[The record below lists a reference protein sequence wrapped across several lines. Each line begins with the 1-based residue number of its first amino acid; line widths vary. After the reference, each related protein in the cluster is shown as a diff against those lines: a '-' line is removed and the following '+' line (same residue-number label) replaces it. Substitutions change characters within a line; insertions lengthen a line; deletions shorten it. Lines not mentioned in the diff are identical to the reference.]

1 MCCCLRRCFCRHRT
15 PPRETIASTIVAPP
29 PPSLNPPG
37 PGNPANNV
45 LSTPRLPLLPHQ
57 SAGNG
62 EGPSRPTPGTLT
74 PQQIKDS
81 YPVYERARCLDPPPA
96 DTRCTRALREVL
108 GRDTIRRAED
118 PGHDGCEAS
127 RSSSAVSFYR
137 NDRHHVSWE
146 EMSPCPLITCLRVL
160 CCFLPAGS
168 QSDSGSE
175 GGGRSTSRVPRLR
188 GGGDDDDD
196 ADGDEDDPGKDHDSA
211 GKGQGDS
218 SSGRD
223 DSSGGKDDSASGN
236 YDSASGKDD
245 TNKDHDDAR
254 KSKEDTDKAQDD
266 AGKSQDD
273 TNRDQDPADAG
284 RAQDDVDAESNQEDT
299 GKGQEDAGRGQD
311 DTNKDQEHADADRGQ
326 DGADRSRD
334 DAANLEISR
343 ADPPPTPGP
352 SSPTAE
358 RRRITF
364 AGEPTVIY
372 TPQAMEQELEESTEP
387 SEQAAD
393 PPQAKSCCCGLFR
406 WKSCIQIRNWR
417 LVKWLCGLFRT
428 AKSTSGQST
437 ILVESPNAN
446 ATSSQA
452 RNAASGQTGDGSREN
467 PFTPTHIVGGPRL
480 RGGDQFESDGEER
493 SSSPTGPPRLRGG
506 ADGSESDEDS
516 EAGETE
522 DVGSDERQRTDK
534 QQQSSRGNDATNGRG
549 DNSQPVR
556 SDSPAI
562 STRTHDSVFVTL
574 YFGLVALLVLALL
587 SLERPTARSDTGGPS
602 SRKTPSLLL
611 LSSSTRSSSNTG
623 YGSHVDDE
631 TNETDNG
638 EAGEQQRT
646 PEQQQSSRPSR
657 RGDEH
662 DAAEPP
668 PHPQTPSSSPTLY
681 PRLRRLTPPPQ
692 PLYPR
697 LRRLTPPQQPLY
709 PRLREQSP
717 ASQLP
722 PVETRLNV
730 SATFSRTPT
739 TGSTPYVPPPSANA
753 PSSTSETA
761 VIPDGERRRLVVVVH
776 TETTTT
782 SSLHT
787 ETNMS
792 GPDISSTVTIGNRP
806 RASDPEP
813 AMHAAS
819 SSLPSNVD
827 DGGVRSTTTTATLTL
842 RPQLSA
848 PMASELPGTSR
859 ARGSGAAAHPDRPA
873 IAASS
878 SSSSS
883 SSNAEQTGSTIATT
897 PPSPYHV
904 QQTGASD
911 EVPPPSAP
919 PAHGFGAAP
928 PRNQAPPPGAAV
940 SGETDVSVERGR
952 RRRRRRRRRGH
963 TQFWNQPR

>member
-29 PPSLNPPG
+29 PPALNPPG
-37 PGNPANNV
+37 PGNPADNV
-45 LSTPRLPLLPHQ
+45 RSTPRLPLLPHQ

-62 EGPSRPTPGTLT
+62 EGPSQPTPGTLA
-74 PQQIKDS
+74 PQQVKDS
-81 YPVYERARCLDPPPA
+81 CLVCGKARCLDPPPA

-118 PGHDGCEAS
+118 PGHDSCEAS
-127 RSSSAVSFYR
+127 RSFPAVSLYR

-168 QSDSGSE
+168 QSDSGRE
-175 GGGRSTSRVPRLR
+175 GRGRSTSPVLRLR
-188 GGGDDDDD
+188 GGGDDDD
-196 ADGDEDDPGKDHDSA
+196 ADGDEDDPRKDHDSV

-218 SSGRD
+218 SSGQD
-223 DSSGGKDDSASGN
+223 DSSGGKDDSASGKD
-236 YDSASGKDD
+236 DSASGKDD
-245 TNKDHDDAR
+245 TDKDHDDAR

-311 DTNKDQEHADADRGQ
+311 DTNKDQEHVDADRGQ

-343 ADPPPTPGP
+343 ANPPSTPGP

-387 SEQAAD
+387 SEQAAE

-428 AKSTSGQST
+428 AESTSGQST
-437 ILVESPNAN
+437 ILVESPNTN
-446 ATSSQA
+446 ATSSRT

-480 RGGDQFESDGEER
+480 RGGGQFESDGEER

-506 ADGSESDEDS
+506 ADGPESDEDS

-522 DVGSDERQRTDK
+522 NVGSDERQRTDE
-534 QQQSSRGNDATNGRG
+534 QQQSSRGNDATNGPG
-549 DNSQPVR
+549 DSSQPVR
-556 SDSPAI
+556 SESPAM
-562 STRTHDSVFVTL
+562 STRTHDNVFVTL
-574 YFGLVALLVLALL
+574 YFGLVTLLVLALL
-587 SLERPTARSDTGGPS
+587 SLERPTARSDTSGPS

-611 LSSSTRSSSNTG
+611 LPSSTNPSSNTG

-638 EAGEQQRT
+638 ESGEQQKT

-662 DAAEPP
+662 DPAEPP
-668 PHPQTPSSSPTLY
+668 PHPETPSSSPTLY

-697 LRRLTPPQQPLY
+697 LR
-709 PRLREQSP
+709 EQSP
-717 ASQLP
+717 TSPLP

-730 SATFSRTPT
+730 SATFSRAPT

-761 VIPDGERRRLVVVVH
+761 VMPDGERRRLVVVVH

-782 SSLHT
+782 SSLRT

-792 GPDISSTVTIGNRP
+792 GPDISSTVTVGNRP
-806 RASDPEP
+806 HARDPEP
-813 AMHAAS
+813 AVHAAS

-827 DGGVRSTTTTATLTL
+827 NSSVRSTTTTANLTL

-848 PMASELPGTSR
+848 PMDSESPGASR
-859 ARGSGAAAHPDRPA
+859 ARGSGAAAHPDRPV
-873 IAASS
+873 IAA
-878 SSSSS
+878 SS
-883 SSNAEQTGSTIATT
+883 SSNAEQTGSTTATT
-897 PPSPYHV
+897 PASPYHV
-904 QQTGASD
+904 QQTGTSD
-911 EVPPPSAP
+911 ERPQPSAP
-919 PAHGFGAAP
+919 PAHGSGTAP
-928 PRNQAPPPGAAV
+928 PRNQAPPPRAAS
-940 SGETDVSVERGR
+940 SGEADDGVERG
-952 RRRRRRRRRGH
+952 RRRRRRRGH